1 MASSTARLAKASI
14 RPHVPLIKF
23 RKGGGL
29 GREQANTVS
38 TGPSVASSAAA
49 VSKSENAPAPSS
61 KPVGCLPR
69 GSGIEE
75 FELPARYGRKPM
87 STYEGEYIQRG
98 GPE

>member
-29 GREQANTVS
+29 GREQ
-38 TGPSVASSAAA
+38 VASSAAA